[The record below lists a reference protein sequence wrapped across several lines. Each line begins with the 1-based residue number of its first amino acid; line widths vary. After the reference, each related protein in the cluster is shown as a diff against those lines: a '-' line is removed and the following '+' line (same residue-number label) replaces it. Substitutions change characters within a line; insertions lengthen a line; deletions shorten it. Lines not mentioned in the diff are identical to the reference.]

1 MVIGTGVNFR
11 LQIKEMRARMK
22 ELVEE
27 VTKKDERYKQL
38 VEVFKQL
45 PKDNRANYT
54 MRILEMVKNVKKQK
68 VEINKVSLSTNKEVS
83 IFRSH
88 TFHQL
93 TLLKILL

>member
-1 MVIGTGVNFR
+1 MRVISLLGNHANFGSR

-68 VEINKVSLSTNKEVS
+68 VEINKV
-83 IFRSH
+83 RSD
-88 TFHQL
+88 L
-93 TLLKILL
+93 TY

>member
-1 MVIGTGVNFR
+1 MNFFSWFEISQFFVV

-22 ELVEE
+22 ELIEE

-54 MRILEMVKNVKKQK
+54 LRILEMVKNVKKQK
-68 VEINKVSLSTNKEVS
+68 VEINKV
-83 IFRSH
+83 I
-88 TFHQL
+88 
-93 TLLKILL
+93 